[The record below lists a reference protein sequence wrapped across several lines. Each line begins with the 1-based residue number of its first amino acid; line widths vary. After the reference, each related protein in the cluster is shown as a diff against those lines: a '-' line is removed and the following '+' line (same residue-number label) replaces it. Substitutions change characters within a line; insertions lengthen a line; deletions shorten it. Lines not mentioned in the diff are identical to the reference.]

1 MFRVAVTVLLTTMV
15 VLFGV
20 IAARIEPTPE
30 ALAQRAKKEEWAKID
45 KQAQQK
51 AEAEELDR
59 LRNSPKVRKKV
70 AQLALAK
77 QFPGEC
83 GGAADVADGS
93 DGKIYGRGHALFGA
107 GKVGYSVPM
116 PLIIWSRMRNRYRG
130 HHDIVLAVD

>member
-51 AEAEELDR
+51 AEAEELER

-83 GGAADVADGS
+83 GGAANVADGS
-93 DGKIYGRGHALFGA
+93 DGKIYGRCSSGETFLVEGGVAMRCSALAKLGIR
-107 GKVGYSVPM
+107 SLCP
-116 PLIIWSRMRNRYRG
+116 
-130 HHDIVLAVD
+130 

>member
-1 MFRVAVTVLLTTMV
+1 MFRVAVTVLLTTTV

-51 AEAEELDR
+51 AEAEELER

-83 GGAADVADGS
+83 VGS
-93 DGKIYGRGHALFGA
+93 GSGFVR
-107 GKVGYSVPM
+107 
-116 PLIIWSRMRNRYRG
+116 
-130 HHDIVLAVD
+130 